1 MKKISIIIP
10 CYNVERYIER
20 CLDSLVHQTIGIDNL
35 ELILVNDAS
44 TDDTLSYLTRYEEK
58 YPESI
63 IVIDC
68 KENGR
73 QGTARNIGLTYA
85 TADYIAYVDSDDWCE
100 LDMFERLY
108 IKAQEYGCEMV
119 VCESVRDKGDAV
131 CEKKTENNCLMVFD
145 TEEKVSDCIVC
156 RSIGEAAWARLM
168 KKSLL
173 VDNEIYFAE
182 GLYYEDVLWL
192 NLLYPYVKNVYYMD
206 EQMYHY
212 FVNTESTVL
221 TKNTERHLEFY
232 DVVELLWQ
240 EYHERGL
247 WDRYKAALELDYIRT
262 LYFQGL
268 KMLSLRFDRPP
279 FAVFQYMV
287 DTINE
292 RIPNWKS
299 NPYVMNDLYPFYRR
313 LLSMTERKMSEQE
326 FLMMINVVKSSW

>member
-10 CYNVERYIER
+10 CYNVEPYIER
-20 CLDSLVHQTIGIDNL
+20 CLESLVHQTIGIENL

-44 TDDTLSYLTRYEEK
+44 TDNTLSYLVTYEAK
-58 YPESI
+58 YTESV

-108 IKAQEYGCEMV
+108 DKSQEYDCEMV
-119 VCESVRDKGDAV
+119 ICECIRDRGDGI
-131 CEKKTENNCLMVFD
+131 CEKKSENTRLMIFD
-145 TEEKVSDCIVC
+145 TEEKVSDCIVN
-156 RSIGEAAWARLM
+156 RSIGEAAWARLI

-173 VDNEIYFAE
+173 VDNKIYFAE

-206 EQMYHY
+206 EQLYHY

-221 TKNTERHLEFY
+221 IKNTERHLEFF
-232 DVVELLWQ
+232 DVVEMLWQ

-247 WDRYKAALELDYIRT
+247 WDKYKTALELDYIRT

-268 KMLSLRFDRPP
+268 KMISLRFDIPP

-287 DTINE
+287 DAIHE
-292 RIPNWKS
+292 RIPDWKN
-299 NPYVMNDLYPFYRR
+299 NPYVINHLYPFYQR
-313 LLSMTERKMSEQE
+313 LLSLTEKNISEKE
-326 FLMMINVVKSSW
+326 FLELIDVVKDAW